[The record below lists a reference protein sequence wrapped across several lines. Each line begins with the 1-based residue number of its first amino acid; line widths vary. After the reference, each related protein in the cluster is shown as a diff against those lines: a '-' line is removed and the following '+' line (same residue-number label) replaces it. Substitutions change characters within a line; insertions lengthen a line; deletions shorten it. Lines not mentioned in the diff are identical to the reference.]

1 MNKLDT
7 SLFQTLAAPCP
18 SRAAHDP
25 LRRIGLLTGFGLVA
39 AVLLAGC
46 SSPPAKRPVP
56 TSGVPASSG
65 PTNPAASRPRP
76 SGPYNNVRNDVAMV
90 ALSLLDTPYAWG
102 GRGPATGFDC
112 SGLVAHVLREGSGL
126 RVKGSAADLGR
137 LSRPIDRTD
146 LLPGDLVFFNTL
158 GARHSH
164 VGVYVG
170 DGRFVHA
177 SNPRTGVR
185 IDAMSNRYY
194 AQRFEGAHS
203 LLD

>member
-1 MNKLDT
+1 MSRSDRPAL
-7 SLFQTLAAPCP
+7 SRRHGMLLAA
-18 SRAAHDP
+18 A
-25 LRRIGLLTGFGLVA
+25 LLTGCGTLPPSGTAPVA
-39 AVLLAGC
+39 
-46 SSPPAKRPVP
+46 S
-56 TSGVPASSG
+56 
-65 PTNPAASRPRP
+65 PAARASQPQ
-76 SGPYNNVRNDVAMV
+76 RNDVALYAMG
-90 ALSLLDTPYAWG
+90 LLDTRYRWG

-112 SGLVAHVLREGSGL
+112 SGLVSHVFQEAIGL
-126 RVKGSAADLGR
+126 RVQGSSAELGR
-137 LSRPIDRTD
+137 KARPVAPDQ

-185 IDAMSNRYY
+185 IDQLSNRYY
-194 AQRFEGAHS
+194 AQRFEGAGT

>member
-1 MNKLDT
+1 MNNADT
-7 SLFQTLAAPCP
+7 AWSPMRTAPKPAPTADGAQRRSWLLSGLGLGAA
-18 SRAAHDP
+18 
-25 LRRIGLLTGFGLVA
+25 F
-39 AVLLAGC
+39 LLAGC

-56 TSGVPASSG
+56 TISV

-76 SGPYNNVRNDVAMV
+76 SGPYNTVRNDVAMV

-112 SGLVAHVLREGSGL
+112 SGLVAHVMREGGGL

-137 LSRPIDRTD
+137 LSRPIDRAD

-185 IDAMSNRYY
+185 IDALSSTYY
-194 AQRFEGAHS
+194 AQRFEGAHT

>member
-7 SLFQTLAAPCP
+7 SLFQTLAAPRP
-18 SRAAHDP
+18 TRAAHDP
-25 LRRIGLLTGFGLVA
+25 QRRKGLLTGLGLVA

-46 SSPPAKRPVP
+46 SSPPARR
-56 TSGVPASSG
+56 TAPANSE
-65 PTNPAASRPRP
+65 PANPAASRPRP
-76 SGPYNNVRNDVAMV
+76 SGTYNTVRNDVAMV

-112 SGLVAHVLREGSGL
+112 SGLVAHVLREGGGL

-137 LSRPIDRTD
+137 MSRPIDTTNVQ
-146 LLPGDLVFFNTL
+146 PGDLVFFNTL

>member
-1 MNKLDT
+1 MNT
-7 SLFQTLAAPCP
+7 PPCP
-18 SRAAHDP
+18 GPRRRWFLSGLGLGAAM
-25 LRRIGLLTGFGLVA
+25 
-39 AVLLAGC
+39 LLAGC
-46 SSPPAKRPVP
+46 SSPPARRAAPD
-56 TSGVPASSG
+56 SSVPAKPG
-65 PTNPAASRPRP
+65 TSRPR
-76 SGPYNNVRNDVAMV
+76 SAGPYNSVRNDVAMV

-112 SGLVAHVLREGSGL
+112 SGLVAHVLREGGGL
-126 RVKGSAADLGR
+126 RVQGTAADLGR

-146 LLPGDLVFFNTL
+146 LQPGDLVFFNTL

-177 SNPRTGVR
+177 SNPRTRVR
-185 IDAMSNRYY
+185 IDALSSPYY
-194 AQRFEGAHS
+194 TQRFEGAHS

>member
-1 MNKLDT
+1 MNNADAALN
-7 SLFQTLAAPCP
+7 QTLAALKPTP
-18 SRAAHDP
+18 TVGDT
-25 LRRIGLLTGFGLVA
+25 LRRSWLLSGLGLGA
-39 AVLLAGC
+39 AVLLGGC
-46 SSPPAKRPVP
+46 SSRPAKRPAPPSV
-56 TSGVPASSG
+56 

-76 SGPYNNVRNDVAMV
+76 SGPYNSARNDVAMV

-112 SGLVAHVLREGSGL
+112 SGLVAHVLREGGGL
-126 RVKGSAADLGR
+126 RVQGSAADLGR
-137 LSRPIDRTD
+137 MSRPIDRTD
-146 LLPGDLVFFNTL
+146 LQPGDLVFFNTL

-185 IDAMSNRYY
+185 IDALSSHYY

>member
-1 MNKLDT
+1 MNKLAT
-7 SLFQTLAAPCP
+7 SLCKSLAAHCS

-25 LRRIGLLTGFGLVA
+25 QRRTGLFKGLGLVA

-46 SSPPAKRPVP
+46 SSPPARR
-56 TSGVPASSG
+56 TAPANTE
-65 PTNPAASRPRP
+65 PANPAASRPRP
-76 SGPYNNVRNDVAMV
+76 SGPYNTVRNDVAMV
-90 ALSLLDTPYAWG
+90 ALSLLDTPYARG

-112 SGLVAHVLREGSGL
+112 SGLVAHVLREGGGL
-126 RVKGSAADLGR
+126 RVQGSAADLGR
-137 LSRPIDRTD
+137 LSRPIDRAE

-185 IDAMSNRYY
+185 IDALSSTYY
-194 AQRFEGAHS
+194 AQRFEGAQS
-203 LLD
+203 FWTD